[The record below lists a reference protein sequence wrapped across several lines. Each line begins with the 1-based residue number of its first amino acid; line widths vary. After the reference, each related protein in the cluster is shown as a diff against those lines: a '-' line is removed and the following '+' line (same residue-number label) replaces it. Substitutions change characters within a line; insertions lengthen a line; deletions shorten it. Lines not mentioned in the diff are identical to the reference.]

1 MEKSLDDFL
10 DILTPVTSLPE
21 NHNITTYLSK
31 RKIPTDRWVDIFYT
45 EDFFEILRRVSI
57 DTYNILLE
65 QLMFPE
71 GSLLP
76 KEKRIIMVTR
86 KRNGTL
92 HCFVGRALGHNH
104 IHNKYRS
111 VSTDTKQALFYNI
124 ERIDPQKTV
133 YICEGV
139 FDAMQLDN
147 AVAQCTIAAPET
159 MISGGT
165 YMQSLKNC
173 KSSPYLDLPF
183 DDIVF
188 VFDNQLSFTPVNYAY
203 SKFVEWG
210 HKVFI
215 WPKGLKKYKDINDLI
230 VGYTKEQIHDIITEN
245 TFSGDAAMKII
256 RSYDVQSS

>member
-21 NHNITTYLSK
+21 NHNITTYLSN

-45 EDFFEILRRVSI
+45 EDFFEILRRVSSR
-57 DTYNILLE
+57 TYNIVLE

-76 KEKRIIMVTR
+76 KENRIVTVTR

-92 HCFVGRALGHNH
+92 HCFVGRSIGNYN
-104 IHNKYRS
+104 IQTKYRS
-111 VSTDTKQALFYNI
+111 VSTDTKEALFYNI

-147 AVAQCTIAAPET
+147 AVAQCTIAGPET

-165 YMQSLKNC
+165 YMKSLKNY

-188 VFDNQLSFTPVNYAY
+188 VFDNQLSFKPVNNSY
-203 SKFVEWG
+203 KKLVEWG

-215 WPKGLKKYKDINDLI
+215 WPKGLEKYKDINELI
-230 VGYTKEQIHDIITEN
+230 FGYTKEQIHDIITEN

-256 RSYDVQSS
+256 RSCDDESS